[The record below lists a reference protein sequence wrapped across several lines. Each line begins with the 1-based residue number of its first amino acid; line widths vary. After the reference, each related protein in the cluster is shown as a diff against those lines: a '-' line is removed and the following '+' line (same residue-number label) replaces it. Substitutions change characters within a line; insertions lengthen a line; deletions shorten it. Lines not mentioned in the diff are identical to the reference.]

1 MSAQRGPFVCQSQ
14 SLNLFFEQ
22 PNFKTLSSAHFIGW
36 KNGLK
41 TGSYYIR
48 SKPALSSQR
57 FGFDAKKEKD
67 FKKEEEEGCVAC
79 SA

>member
-1 MSAQRGPFVCQSQ
+1 MESPTY
-14 SLNLFFEQ
+14 N
-22 PNFKTLSSAHFIGW
+22 TLSTSHFYGW

-48 SKPALSSQR
+48 SKPLVNPQR
-57 FGFDAKKEKD
+57 FGLDITKEKQMD
-67 FKKEEEEGCVAC
+67 KEDCLVC